1 MVAHHTYSWCLTVD
15 DALNRNNLIAE
26 GGSERHQVRLAWEPG
41 PRGWV
46 TMHSDD
52 NVNRAAGKASAGGLV
67 RDSDGRCILDYTMN
81 IDNCSLTRAEMRGAI
96 EGLNRTWNAGFRRVV
111 LRLDSKAAIALLN
124 NISNTSHQ
132 HGLESL
138 SFQELRDREWE
149 LVVEHTYMEGN
160 HVDDYLASIGYDYP
174 FGSHTVSISD
184 SNLVYFIRSDCMD
197 IS

>member
-1 MVAHHTYSWCLTVD
+1 
-15 DALNRNNLIAE
+15 
-26 GGSERHQVRLAWEPG
+26 
-41 PRGWV
+41 
-46 TMHSDD
+46 
-52 NVNRAAGKASAGGLV
+52 
-67 RDSDGRCILDYTMN
+67 MN

>member
-1 MVAHHTYSWCLTVD
+1 
-15 DALNRNNLIAE
+15 
-26 GGSERHQVRLAWEPG
+26 
-41 PRGWV
+41 
-46 TMHSDD
+46 MHSDD